1 MSWMNSKITHRRCT
15 YSSGYA
21 EENEGGRGREGREA
35 RRERSVCLMGL
46 WWVLKAAMVNILIW
60 TYHILF
66 SSLII
71 QGKEKEMDMMNIYS
85 QRIGKTAPQHVP
97 PKLHHAPV
105 TTETSES
112 QTNFSCPP
120 FKTVSLQTKPHFKTS
135 ASQTDMRQPTSP
147 TTGRVVPTTG
157 TQTDT
162 SCGPVRESTDVAS
175 LNKTAASKSATVP
188 QQTSP
193 VRTVQHEEKLTS
205 TLGGSSF
212 AVAGAKEGENKKG
225 LVEGEE
231 RQKKDALLARLRTID
246 GQKGP
251 PNSEPVPSSG
261 GVTKS
266 VAEPTASIA
275 VGGSD
280 HPSSLSGLGGRS
292 KLGGTSS
299 KPPLAEQ
306 QLGPSSK
313 PSLAEQ
319 QFGPS
324 SKAPLAEQQLGPSVT
339 RQADSELQKKK
350 QLLLAKLMAIDDR
363 NRTEQE
369 SSLPQKPVLKPAETV
384 KSNSSLNPDTVEN
397 MHNGKPAFATTD
409 DPFGSRH
416 SIAKKHSGSVKKGK
430 DPVFITEREA
440 EIASQRV
447 KFGRRQDHELG
458 HKFSSEDPTS
468 KRRDPQAV
476 STSQAPGAY
485 QPSFG
490 RRAINAPKATN
501 DSLFGRLEF
510 GSEPA
515 AISSREASHPS
526 SDPFTVDTQRKQTRD
541 YPWETHVDI
550 TPKALNSGA
559 HMFSATHGKS
569 SDNYSA
575 GHFSSVESAS
585 KKPTG
590 LALRRPK
597 AGLNGFDAMPGAM
610 IAEPDDLE
618 ELVL

>member
-1 MSWMNSKITHRRCT
+1 
-15 YSSGYA
+15 
-21 EENEGGRGREGREA
+21 
-35 RRERSVCLMGL
+35 
-46 WWVLKAAMVNILIW
+46 
-60 TYHILF
+60 
-66 SSLII
+66 
-71 QGKEKEMDMMNIYS
+71 MDVMNIYS
-85 QRIGKTAPQHVP
+85 QRIGKNAPQHVP

-120 FKTVSLQTKPHFKTS
+120 FKTVSLQTKPHLKTS
-135 ASQTDMRQPTSP
+135 ASQTVMRQPTSP
-147 TTGRVVPTTG
+147 TIGRLVRTG
-157 TQTDT
+157 TQTDR
-162 SCGPVRESTDVAS
+162 SRDPVRESTDVAS
-175 LNKTAASKSATVP
+175 SNKTAAAKSATVP

-193 VRTVQHEEKLTS
+193 VRTVQHEERLTS
-205 TLGGSSF
+205 TLGGSPF
-212 AVAGAKEGENKKG
+212 AVTGAKEGEIKKD
-225 LVEGEE
+225 EE
-231 RQKKDALLARLRTID
+231 RQKKDALLARLRAID

-280 HPSSLSGLGGRS
+280 HPSSLSGLGGES
-292 KLGGTSS
+292 KLGGSS
-299 KPPLAEQ
+299 NKPPL
-306 QLGPSSK
+306 P
-313 PSLAEQ
+313 
-319 QFGPS
+319 
-324 SKAPLAEQQLGPSVT
+324 EQQLGPSV
-339 RQADSELQKKK
+339 ADSEQQKKK

-369 SSLPQKPVLKPAETV
+369 SSSPQKPVLKTAETV
-384 KSNSSLNPDTVEN
+384 KSNSSLNPDIVEN
-397 MHNGKPAFATTD
+397 MHNGKPAFATAD

-416 SIAKKHSGSVKKGK
+416 SITKKHSGSVKRGK

-447 KFGRRQDHELG
+447 KFGRRQEHELG
-458 HKFSSEDPTS
+458 HKFSSEDLTS
-468 KRRDPQAV
+468 RRRDPQAV
-476 STSQAPGAY
+476 SKPQAPGAY

-490 RRAINAPKATN
+490 RRVINAPKETN

-510 GSEPA
+510 GSEPT

-541 YPWETHVDI
+541 YPWETRVNI

-559 HMFSATHGKS
+559 NMFSATNGKS
-569 SDNYSA
+569 SDSYSA
-575 GHFSSVESAS
+575 GHSRFSSVEIAS

-590 LALRRPK
+590 LALRPK
-597 AGLNGFDAMPGAM
+597 AGINGFDAMPGAI